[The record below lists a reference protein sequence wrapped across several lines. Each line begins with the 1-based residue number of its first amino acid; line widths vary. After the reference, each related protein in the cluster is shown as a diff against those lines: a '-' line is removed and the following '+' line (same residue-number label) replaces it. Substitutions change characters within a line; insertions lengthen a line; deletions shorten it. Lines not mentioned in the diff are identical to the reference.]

1 MGKDKDK
8 RKSLNESQNGEEEKA
23 SEGLSYDDQMKYVSV
38 IAKPMASEELA
49 KKVLKHFAFSWVNVE
64 LIYRFKRARL
74 RVKLLFTN
82 R

>member
-1 MGKDKDK
+1 
-8 RKSLNESQNGEEEKA
+8 
-23 SEGLSYDDQMKYVSV
+23 MKYVSV

-49 KKVLKHFAFSWVNVE
+49 KKVLKHFAFSWVKVE